1 MGTCSSLSFR
11 AWGVSLLRG
20 AAALAAA
27 LLLALGAPSAA
38 FCADVFVH
46 GVPGW
51 LAEGVS
57 RTVSA
62 VWDEM
67 GERRSVEERL
77 KLLDLVCSRLFEG
90 YAFSS
95 AYRDGGLEVRLR
107 PLERVVWSVDVKA
120 GEWREPVDRWLRED
134 LGALK
139 ERLQGEVDGVPG
151 EAFLWGRRY
160 LEVLLASLAREMLP
174 GWRLEASPGRGVLEV
189 RAYPS
194 QPLVL
199 AVNPR
204 MRSSTLPAVL
214 MDRVKDEISMGA
226 SAFVGLPVEY
236 LRWKAGEAASY
247 VRGLAE
253 SGDREEAL
261 CLAAKVDLKPAP
273 LGEMDVRVDSRRYV
287 IWAWVAAHAGSDQR
301 SSEGGL
307 HLGRRVQIFPSWDM
321 EAYGEWVLDGRDL
334 SLESRWGLRWQVMR
348 YLWAGVE
355 LSYPGAELF
364 FRVDTELLA
373 DDFYW
378 YAAWGDGGRRRGGL
392 GRRVSETF
400 SVELYYDSGDEDS
413 LSLKFLNNL

>member
-1 MGTCSSLSFR
+1 MIFSF
-11 AWGVSLLRG
+11 LRG

-27 LLLALGAPSAA
+27 LLLALLGPSLA
-38 FCADVFVH
+38 FCADVKVK

-51 LAEGVS
+51 LAAGVS

-67 GERRSVEERL
+67 GNRRSVEERL
-77 KLLDLVCSRLFEG
+77 RLLGLVCSRLFEG
-90 YAFSS
+90 YDFACD
-95 AYRDGGLEVRLR
+95 YRDGGLEVRLTPR
-107 PLERVVWSVDVKA
+107 KVVKWSVEAKA
-120 GEWREPVDRWLRED
+120 SEWREPVRSWLDED
-134 LGALK
+134 LKRLGA
-139 ERLQGEVDGVPG
+139 RLEGEVEGVPG

-160 LEVLLASLAREMLP
+160 LEGLLESLALEVLP
-174 GWRLEASPGRGVLEV
+174 GWRLEASPKGDLLEV

-204 MRSSTLPAVL
+204 MRSSTLPSVL
-214 MDRVKDEISMGA
+214 LERVRDEMAMGV

-236 LRWKAGEAASY
+236 LRRKAGEAAVY
-247 VRGLAE
+247 AKGLAE
-253 SGDREEAL
+253 SADNGEAL
-261 CLAAKVDLKPAP
+261 RFSAQVDFKPAP

-287 IWAWVAAHAGSDQR
+287 IWAWVAAHAGSHQR

-307 HLGRRVQIFPSWDM
+307 HLGRRIQILPSWDM

-334 SLESRWGLRWQVMR
+334 SLESRWGLRWQVVR

-355 LSYPGAELF
+355 LSYPGEELF
-364 FRVDTELLA
+364 FRVGTDLLP

-378 YAAWGDGGRRRGGL
+378 YAAWGSDGRGRGAFGCRM
-392 GRRVSETF
+392 SENF
-400 SVELYYDSGDEDS
+400 SVELYYDSKDDDS